1 MVVASPLPS
10 GSICRDRFWNSHEL
24 ISQHRRAGVSIDDDT
39 NSEASSSMPTPR
51 KRQFMRRSGVGPPSM
66 PLLQVA
72 AGVNGRLRLATSTK
86 IIITNDSISYVRYT
100 IPTDQI
106 ERVVRMLRNHA
117 HVPHGTAASP

>member
-1 MVVASPLPS
+1 MALSVWSATYMRTADV
-10 GSICRDRFWNSHEL
+10 H
-24 ISQHRRAGVSIDDDT
+24 VSIDDDT

-86 IIITNDSISYVRYT
+86 IIITNDSISYGRYT
-100 IPTDQI
+100 IPIDQI

>member
-1 MVVASPLPS
+1 
-10 GSICRDRFWNSHEL
+10 
-24 ISQHRRAGVSIDDDT
+24 
-39 NSEASSSMPTPR
+39 
-51 KRQFMRRSGVGPPSM
+51 MRRSGVGPPSM

-86 IIITNDSISYVRYT
+86 IIITNDSISYGRYT
-100 IPTDQI
+100 IPIDQI